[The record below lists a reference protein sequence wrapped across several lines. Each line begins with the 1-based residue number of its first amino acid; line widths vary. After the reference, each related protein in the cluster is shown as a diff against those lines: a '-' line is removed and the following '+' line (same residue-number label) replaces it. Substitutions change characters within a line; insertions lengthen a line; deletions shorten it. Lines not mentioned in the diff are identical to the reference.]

1 MKIEHKSAYF
11 DYQIL
16 EEFEAGVALIGA
28 EVKSIKL
35 NHASLEGSFVKLVGN
50 DVYLL
55 NAQIYPY
62 EFAHQEG
69 YDPKRTRKLLL
80 HRKEIIAI
88 RSKIQGSNLT
98 LIPLAWY
105 TKKGLIKL
113 KIGLAKGKKEYQ
125 KKEKIKRRDIDRDT
139 ERILRGKDR

>member
-1 MKIEHKSAYF
+1 MKIDHKSAYH
-11 DYQIL
+11 DYEIL
-16 EEFEAGVALIGA
+16 DEFEAGVALIGP

-50 DVYLL
+50 NLYLL

-69 YDPKRTRKLLL
+69 YDPKRSRRLLL
-80 HRKEIIAI
+80 HKKEIISI
-88 RSKIQGSNLT
+88 RSKIQGSSMT

-105 TKKGLIKL
+105 TKKDLIKL
-113 KIGLAKGKKEYQ
+113 KIALARGKKEYQ

-139 ERILRGKDR
+139 ERILRGKVR